1 MKPRES
7 TSLAWDSRLDA
18 AAAAIVALSA
28 FAVYLATLAPGLIAI
43 EDTPKF
49 QFIGRILG
57 TAHDPGYPLYV
68 LVSHLFGYLPVG
80 TLAYRINLMSAV
92 FGAASCGLLF
102 LAARRLDAS
111 RWVAACA
118 ALGFALATTVWYS
131 STIAEVYTF
140 NGFLVAAIVVLLLV
154 WQKSGRA
161 AWFYSAAAVFALALG
176 LHTTVLFLVP
186 AIGLFAFLVAPRFAL
201 RPRTIGA
208 VAAIVAVG
216 LTQYLFIIVRTRQG
230 AWGES
235 RATTL
240 PELVRVITGSDY
252 TGAILAEGLRD
263 ALTVRVPLVYR
274 GFAGE
279 LTVGGVAL
287 AIVGAIALWR
297 RSRPAFAL
305 TTVGIPPFALF
316 AVVYYVPLFHV
327 FLVPAFV
334 LSWLLVAV
342 GAQELVAFLRAR
354 AGRWAAATSAALLAL
369 IPVWQLGQNF
379 EARDLSRSFGDM
391 RFFDALVEGLPDGSA
406 LLHEDFLVDRMV
418 YYKKLGEEAWRGRR
432 VEVPVPG
439 ELGRI
444 ERLRGEGYG
453 IFAFPQTAR
462 LMRLLDGAEFSYA
475 PLELPG
481 GGIDRYLAEVPR
493 GSIVAIA
500 VPAVHLRG
508 FLHEGRLPLDAIG
521 YVTPLGGLD
530 VVGVAVAGVAGARI
544 ADGAVHPIAAR
555 LRIDT
560 GAGAVRPPMP
570 IAVEA
575 GQEVASIQVA
585 GREILRTAA
594 GMAAAVWRRDGDLVA
609 AFVVPA
615 AAPRAPTPPTPL
627 AVYKMRALREWQTIG
642 AAPQDVTAALASGT
656 LVVRT
661 EPGRSR
667 VLMYAGRRRPLAPV
681 LLDCSA
687 RSWPAFDVRAF
698 DGSRA
703 ELSRALDAD
712 AMSRAAGP
720 LLALP
725 YVYRIALASDFA
737 SPVGVLVGLG
747 AGPDVVYGRVESGQ
761 AIKVYGA
768 DLGSHLARVDD
779 RTVSLH
785 MGRDHHAHLVG
796 AGWSDVQADAVGP
809 FREARGEAEL
819 LLPLSKPAALG
830 IGIQLAPSGEGSAP
844 VSVQLRFN
852 EHPLAALTASPGWRR
867 YWWDVPAA
875 LGREGVNSAVI
886 SVSPPGSRIL
896 VSDLLIEN
904 R

>member
-1 MKPRES
+1 VRDTK
-7 TSLAWDSRLDA
+7 LDSA
-18 AAAAIVALSA
+18 TAAIVALSA

-57 TAHDPGYPLYV
+57 TAHNPGYPLYV
-68 LVSHLFGYLPVG
+68 LVSYFFGYLPVG

-102 LAARRLDAS
+102 LSARRLGAG
-111 RWVAACA
+111 RWAAACA
-118 ALGFALATTVWYS
+118 ALGFGLGATVWYS

-140 NGFLVAAIVVLLLV
+140 NGFLVAAIVASLLAWSKTAL
-154 WQKSGRA
+154 A
-161 AWFYSAAAVFALALG
+161 AWFYTAIAVFALALG

-186 AIGLFAFLVAPRFAL
+186 TVGLFACLVAPRFVL

-208 VAAIVAVG
+208 AAAIVAAG

-240 PELVRVITGSDY
+240 TELARVITGSEY
-252 TGAILAEGLRD
+252 TGAILAEGMRD
-263 ALTVRVPLVYR
+263 SLTVRVPLVAR
-274 GFAGE
+274 GFAAE
-279 LTVGGVAL
+279 LTVAGVGL
-287 AIVGAIALWR
+287 AIAGAIALWR
-297 RSRPAFAL
+297 RSKPAFAL
-305 TTVGIPPFALF
+305 TTAGIAPFAVF

-334 LSWLLVAV
+334 MSWLLVAV
-342 GAQELVAFLRAR
+342 GAEDLGAFLRAR
-354 AGRWAAATSAALLAL
+354 AGRWAAAPAAALLAV
-369 IPVWQLGQNF
+369 IPVWQIARNL
-379 EARDLSRSFGDM
+379 EARDLSHSFGDM

-439 ELGRI
+439 ELERI
-444 ERLRGEGYG
+444 TRLHREGYG

-475 PLELPG
+475 PLELRSG
-481 GGIDRYLAEVPR
+481 TIDRYLAELPR

-500 VPAVHLRG
+500 VPAVHLRA
-508 FLHEGRLPLDAIG
+508 FLRDGRLPFDAIG
-521 YVTPLGGLD
+521 YAAPLGGLD
-530 VVGVAVAGVAGARI
+530 VVGVAVAGVAGAGV
-544 ADGAVHPIAAR
+544 AESAVHQIAAR
-555 LRIDT
+555 IRLDA
-560 GAGAVRPPMP
+560 GSGAVRSPLP

-585 GREILRTAA
+585 GREILRTSA
-594 GMAAAVWRRDGDLVA
+594 GMAAAVWRRDGGQAA

-627 AVYKMRALREWQTIG
+627 AVYRMRALREWQTVG

-687 RSWPAFDVRAF
+687 RSWPSFDVRAF
-698 DGSRA
+698 DGTRA

-712 AMSRAAGP
+712 AMSGAAGS

-725 YVYRIALASDFA
+725 YVYRIALASDFS
-737 SPVGVLVGLG
+737 SPVGVLFGLG
-747 AGPDVVYGRVESGQ
+747 AGPDAAYGRVTSGP
-761 AIKVYGA
+761 AVRVYGP
-768 DLGSHLARVDD
+768 DLASHLARVDD

-785 MGRDHHAHLVG
+785 MARDHHSHLIG

-809 FREARGEAEL
+809 FREARGDAEL

-830 IGIQLAPSGEGSAP
+830 IGIQLALPPGEGSTP

-852 EHPLAALTASPGWRR
+852 GSPLPSVAASPGWQR

-886 SVSPPGSRIL
+886 SVSPPGSRL
-896 VSDLLIEN
+896 VVSDLLIEN